1 MIDPFTAFAVAQAAV
16 AGIKKA
22 VALGKDINGLITD
35 FTKFYQSADLVHES
49 AIKTKIQA
57 IRLSDAEIN
66 AQALQIAM
74 ASNAL
79 KQHEK
84 ELKDMMFWSGNAA
97 VWQEMMNERARMKKL
112 RQDEDER
119 IEKQKQK
126 DREIKYN
133 TVMATLWMIGSLCI
147 VIPACTILF
156 QLITVKHL

>member
-1 MIDPFTAFAVAQAAV
+1 MIDPFTAFAMAQAAV

-35 FTKFYQSADLVHES
+35 FSKFYHSADLVHES

-57 IRLSDAEIN
+57 VRLSDADIN

-79 KQHEK
+79 REHEK
-84 ELKDMMFWSGNAA
+84 ELKDLLFWSGNAA
-97 VWQEMMNERARMKKL
+97 VWQEMMAERQRMKKL
-112 RQDEDER
+112 RQEEDQR
-119 IEKQKQK
+119 IKQQKQK
-126 DREIKYN
+126 DREMKYN
-133 TVMATLWMIGSLCI
+133 ALMATLWLMASLSI
-147 VIPACTILF
+147 VIPAVTILF

>member
-1 MIDPFTAFAVAQAAV
+1 MIDPFTAFAMAQAAV

-35 FTKFYQSADLVHES
+35 FSKFYHSADLVHES

-57 IRLSDAEIN
+57 VRLSDADIN

-79 KQHEK
+79 REHEK
-84 ELKDMMFWSGNAA
+84 ELKDLLFWSGNAA
-97 VWQEMMNERARMKKL
+97 VWQEMMAERQRMKKL
-112 RQDEDER
+112 RQEEDQR
-119 IEKQKQK
+119 IKQQKQK
-126 DREIKYN
+126 DREMKYKAL
-133 TVMATLWMIGSLCI
+133 MATLWMMASLSI
-147 VIPACTILF
+147 VIPAVTILF

>member
-1 MIDPFTAFAVAQAAV
+1 MIDPFTAFAMAQAAV

-35 FTKFYQSADLVHES
+35 FSKFYHSADLVHES

-57 IRLSDAEIN
+57 VRLSDADIN

-79 KQHEK
+79 REHEK
-84 ELKDMMFWSGNAA
+84 ELKDLLFWSGNAA
-97 VWQEMMNERARMKKL
+97 VWQEMMAERQRMKKL
-112 RQDEDER
+112 RQEEDQR
-119 IEKQKQK
+119 IKQQKQK
-126 DREIKYN
+126 DREMKYN
-133 TVMATLWMIGSLCI
+133 ALMATLWMMASLSI
-147 VIPACTILF
+147 VIPAVTILF